1 MHVGSV
7 SCLPPSCAVP
17 SIRKP
22 INKSIRKPIRKPF
35 NLLCRATAV
44 LAVFLAVAAPIT
56 AAGLPE
62 TAAQGAGQPASL
74 DVDLPRALGLL
85 AERNRELQAARR
97 RVEAARAD
105 ILIAGQRP
113 NPVLSIGASTPFRTD
128 MNRVS
133 ASGIGTRVEQ
143 VFERGNRRA
152 LRIAVAEQARL
163 ASESDIGEVTRVQR
177 LLAAQSLFNLKQA
190 EQRVA
195 VNVDTESILQRL
207 VDAMQL
213 RLKAGDIA
221 PADLNRVRVERER
234 ARNDTLV
241 ADADRRQAQADLAF
255 LIGLEADSGRLRS
268 VEPWPLPVFPALGTD
283 LAASLDARADVRAA
297 QFRLAA
303 AERNRELARSLS
315 TRDFS
320 LSAGVDRS
328 MPESGNSYLSI
339 GVAIPLFVYH
349 RFEGERQRAEADY
362 YAAFDEV
369 ARVRAA
375 ALTESTRARD
385 ALASAAER
393 SARYRNELLA
403 LAERSAT
410 AIEFAYRNGA
420 VGLIDLLDARRT
432 LQATRLD
439 AADADDDHARALAAW
454 QAVTQAA
461 GDSR

>member
-1 MHVGSV
+1 MPSNLDRL
-7 SCLPPSCAVP
+7 LPLFCTAALLAAVP
-17 SIRKP
+17 DP
-22 INKSIRKPIRKPF
+22 GCPA
-35 NLLCRATAV
+35 RA
-44 LAVFLAVAAPIT
+44 
-56 AAGLPE
+56 
-62 TAAQGAGQPASL
+62 AGQPDKAEAAPAAVPTTPPPGAMTPPSAGQGAL
-74 DVDLPRALGLL
+74 DLTLPRALVMIG
-85 AERNRELQAARR
+85 ERNRELQAARR
-97 RVEAARAD
+97 RAEAARAD
-105 ILIAGQRP
+105 ITIAGQRP
-113 NPVLSIGASTPFRTD
+113 NPVLSIGASTPFRTE
-128 MNRVS
+128 MNRIS

-143 VFERGNRRA
+143 VFERGNRRE

-163 ASESDIGEVTRVQR
+163 ASESDIGEVSRVQR
-177 LLAAQSLFNLKQA
+177 LFAAQALFNLKQA
-190 EQRVA
+190 EQRVT
-195 VNVDTESILQRL
+195 VSLDTEAILQRL
-207 VDAMQL
+207 VDAMEL
-213 RLKAGDIA
+213 RLKAGDIS
-221 PADLNRVRVERER
+221 PADLNRVRVERQR

-255 LIGLEADSGRLRS
+255 LVGLEAESTRLRS
-268 VEPWPLPVFPALGTD
+268 AEPWPAPLAPGALPDPGTTV
-283 LAASLDARADVRAA
+283 DARADVRAA

-303 AERNRELARSLS
+303 AERNRELARSLG
-315 TRDFS
+315 TRDVA

-339 GVAIPLFVYH
+339 GVSIPLFVHH

-362 YAAFDEV
+362 YAALDEV

-375 ALTESTRARD
+375 ALIEATRARD

-403 LAERSAT
+403 LAERSAA

-439 AADADDDHARALAAW
+439 AADAEADHARAVAAW

-461 GDSR
+461 GESR

>member
-1 MHVGSV
+1 LIQKRLAPV
-7 SCLPPSCAVP
+7 CCIAT
-17 SIRKP
+17 
-22 INKSIRKPIRKPF
+22 
-35 NLLCRATAV
+35 LLAAV
-44 LAVFLAVAAPIT
+44 LALSAPLPAAAQPGAAVPGDARPAPI
-56 AAGLPE
+56 
-62 TAAQGAGQPASL
+62 
-74 DVDLPRALGLL
+74 DVDLKQALVLL

-97 RVEAARAD
+97 RAEAARAD
-105 ILIAGQRP
+105 ITIAGQRP
-113 NPVLSIGASTPFRTD
+113 NPVLSIGASTPFRTE
-128 MNRVS
+128 MNRIS

-143 VFERGNRRA
+143 VFERGNRRE

-163 ASESDIGEVTRVQR
+163 ASESDIGEVSRVQR
-177 LLAAQSLFNLKQA
+177 LFAAQALFNLKQA
-190 EQRVA
+190 EQRVT
-195 VNVDTESILQRL
+195 VNMDTEAILQRL
-207 VDAMQL
+207 VDAMEL

-221 PADLNRVRVERER
+221 PADLNRVRVERQR

-255 LIGLEADSGRLRS
+255 LVGLEADSTRLRS
-268 VEPWPLPVFPALGTD
+268 AEPWPAPLAPGALPDAGQMI
-283 LAASLDARADVRAA
+283 DARADVRAA

-303 AERNRELARSLS
+303 AERNRELARSLG
-315 TRDFS
+315 TRDVS

-339 GVAIPLFVYH
+339 GIAIPLFAYH

-375 ALTESTRARD
+375 ALIETTRARD
-385 ALASAAER
+385 ALAIAAER

-403 LAERSAT
+403 LAERSAA

-432 LQATRLD
+432 LQATRLE
-439 AADADDDHARALAAW
+439 AADAEADHARVLAAW

-461 GDSR
+461 GESR

>member
-1 MHVGSV
+1 MLALSAP
-7 SCLPPSCAVP
+7 LPAAAQPGAAVRVDARP
-17 SIRKP
+17 
-22 INKSIRKPIRKPF
+22 
-35 NLLCRATAV
+35 
-44 LAVFLAVAAPIT
+44 API
-56 AAGLPE
+56 
-62 TAAQGAGQPASL
+62 
-74 DVDLPRALGLL
+74 DVDLKQALVLL

-97 RVEAARAD
+97 RAEAARAD
-105 ILIAGQRP
+105 ITIAGQRP
-113 NPVLSIGASTPFRTD
+113 NPVLSIGASTPFRTE
-128 MNRVS
+128 MNRIS

-143 VFERGNRRA
+143 LFERGNRRE

-163 ASESDIGEVTRVQR
+163 ASESDIGEVSRVQR
-177 LLAAQSLFNLKQA
+177 LLAAQALFNLKQA
-190 EQRVA
+190 EQRVT
-195 VNVDTESILQRL
+195 VNMDTEAILQRL
-207 VDAMQL
+207 VDAMEL

-221 PADLNRVRVERER
+221 PADLNRVRVERQR

-241 ADADRRQAQADLAF
+241 AEADRRQAQADLAF
-255 LIGLEADSGRLRS
+255 LVGLEADSTRLRS
-268 VEPWPLPVFPALGTD
+268 AEPWPAPLAPGALPDAGGMI
-283 LAASLDARADVRAA
+283 DARADVRAA

-303 AERNRELARSLS
+303 AERNRELARSLG
-315 TRDFS
+315 TRDVS

-339 GVAIPLFVYH
+339 GIAIPLFAYH

-375 ALTESTRARD
+375 ALIETTRARD
-385 ALASAAER
+385 ALAIAAER

-403 LAERSAT
+403 LAERSAA

-432 LQATRLD
+432 LQATRLE
-439 AADADDDHARALAAW
+439 AADAEADHARVLAAW

-461 GDSR
+461 GESR